1 MILKNK
7 ILKKIKDN
15 SFIYLDDFMQ
25 ISLSD
30 ENNGYYTVK
39 QPIGKDGDFITA
51 PEISQLFGEMTALSI
66 IQQLKKKSI
75 DNFNLIELGP
85 GKGTLMQDVTRTLN
99 KVMGD
104 ENSYKIHFLEINKYF
119 KDELKIKFKNSKF
132 HKSISTFPK
141 GYSIILA
148 NEFFD
153 ALPIIQIHNL
163 NNRYYET
170 AITAENDNIKFTKE
184 VLRKEN
190 QDLFLKE
197 TTIKSGKLKE
207 FSPASNSI
215 FTHII
220 NYLKTSNGMMLIMDY
235 GYINDQST
243 STLQSIKNNKKT
255 NFLENIGEQDLTSH
269 INFNMFINILKKNQ
283 ITDFQLDAQRKFLLD
298 NGITFRATQL
308 IDHNPKLKK
317 EISGEL
323 SRLIDIDKMG
333 NLFKVL
339 KFEV

>member
-1 MILKNK
+1 
-7 ILKKIKDN
+7 
-15 SFIYLDDFMQ
+15 
-25 ISLSD
+25 
-30 ENNGYYTVK
+30 
-39 QPIGKDGDFITA
+39 
-51 PEISQLFGEMTALSI
+51 
-66 IQQLKKKSI
+66 
-75 DNFNLIELGP
+75 
-85 GKGTLMQDVTRTLN
+85 
-99 KVMGD
+99 
-104 ENSYKIHFLEINKYF
+104 
-119 KDELKIKFKNSKF
+119 
-132 HKSISTFPK
+132 
-141 GYSIILA
+141 
-148 NEFFD
+148 
-153 ALPIIQIHNL
+153 
-163 NNRYYET
+163 NRYYET